1 MRVKLYNQPLLVVG
15 LLCGLGAIH
24 AWKNLGGNEG
34 VIWIGFFLYLMLRCV
49 LTAFTKPKENNEEK
63 S

>member
-1 MRVKLYNQPLLVVG
+1 MKLYSRTMFVMG

-24 AWKNLGGNEG
+24 AWKHSDETQGF
-34 VIWIGFFLYLMLRCV
+34 IWIGFFLYLMLRCL
-49 LTAFTKPKENNEEK
+49 LTAFSKPKDNNEETK